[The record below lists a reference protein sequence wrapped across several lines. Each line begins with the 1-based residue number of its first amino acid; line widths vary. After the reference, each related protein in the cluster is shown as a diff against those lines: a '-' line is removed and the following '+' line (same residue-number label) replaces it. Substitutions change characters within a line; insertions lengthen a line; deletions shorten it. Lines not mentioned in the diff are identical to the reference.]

1 MFTDKK
7 ALIMNVVR
15 VKSFVRGYHVY
26 LDIWEAK
33 IGDEHRLKREPNNTE
48 DKNAVAVVRK
58 WPKSNSS
65 ELSDQVQPVNSFIH
79 PNTISDDNEV
89 IAHIPK
95 LMALWVTK
103 FLKRATNSG
112 TVVITGKRI
121 NRGAGYGVELPCQYT
136 FQGDE
141 FSCKWLKDKLKNE
154 HFDVEN

>member
-1 MFTDKK
+1 MVITF
-7 ALIMNVVR
+7 
-15 VKSFVRGYHVY
+15 
-26 LDIWEAK
+26 IWIYGK
-33 IGDEHRLKREPNNTE
+33 LKLVMSTVSSESRII
-48 DKNAVAVVRK
+48 
-58 WPKSNSS
+58 PKSNSS
-65 ELSDQVQPVNSFIH
+65 ELSDQVQPINSFIH

-89 IAHIPK
+89 IGHIPK